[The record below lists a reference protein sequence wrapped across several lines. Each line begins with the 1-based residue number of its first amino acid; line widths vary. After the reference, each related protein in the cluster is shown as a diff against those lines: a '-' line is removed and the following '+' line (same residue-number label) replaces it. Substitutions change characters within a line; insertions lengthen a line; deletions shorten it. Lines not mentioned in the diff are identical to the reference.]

1 MRLIVLFLNA
11 MPVYLM
17 TYEMN
22 EWITNDID
30 RVVVKYVFNTFVV
43 MTLWSYFVAS
53 FVKPG
58 AIP

>member
-22 EWITNDID
+22 EWITNDTD
-30 RVVVKYVFNTFVV
+30 RVLAKYVFNTFVV

-53 FVKPG
+53 FV
-58 AIP
+58 